1 MTTNFLVGLFLGLAG
16 SLHCIGMCGPLVL
29 LFPLN
34 GTSKMFGLLN
44 SLIYQLGR
52 VFIYVLLGLLF
63 GAVFQIIDLKYFE
76 RYFSIGIGI
85 GIDSSGNGSGS
96 SGGTG
101 IGAGR
106 YSVRRGGGGRDD

>member
-1 MTTNFLVGLFLGLAG
+1 
-16 SLHCIGMCGPLVL
+16 
-29 LFPLN
+29 
-34 GTSKMFGLLN
+34 MFGLFN

-85 GIDSSGNGSGS
+85 VFFVPLYY
-96 SGGTG
+96 TTFHQC
-101 IGAGR
+101 
-106 YSVRRGGGGRDD
+106 